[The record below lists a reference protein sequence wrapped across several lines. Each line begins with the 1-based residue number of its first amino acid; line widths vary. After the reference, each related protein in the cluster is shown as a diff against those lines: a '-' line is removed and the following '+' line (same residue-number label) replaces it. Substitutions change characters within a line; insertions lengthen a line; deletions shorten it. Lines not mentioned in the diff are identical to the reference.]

1 MVDDKRHGV
10 APRVRD
16 QPVIAL
22 QSGMYYNI
30 LRTGP
35 VIPVGDSE
43 SYRTAFGCGLVPVSR
58 RQSQS
63 ELNQVDI
70 LRQVRLA
77 KLLLVTCLKHTP
89 LCIT

>member
-1 MVDDKRHGV
+1 M
-10 APRVRD
+10 
-16 QPVIAL
+16 IAL
-22 QSGMYYNI
+22 QSGVHYNI
-30 LRTGP
+30 SHETGDSR
-35 VIPVGDSE
+35 GDSE

-58 RQSQS
+58 RKSQS

-77 KLLLVTCLKHTP
+77 RLLLITCLKHTS